1 MYKDNKDERFVTFK
15 KCDKYPDLKDTFGLP
30 EKINVKDLKAVW
42 SKAIEDLGGDL
53 YRLMKERLIRL
64 LLLRILRRLSPKV
77 LN

>member
-42 SKAIEDLGGDL
+42 SLS
-53 YRLMKERLIRL
+53 LIH
-64 LLLRILRRLSPKV
+64 I
-77 LN
+77 